1 MHALSSA
8 CGGALIAPW
17 LGQCVAQ
24 IVDQQTQEAEAKKV
38 VVVGE
43 EAVANEKAAAAKAIK
58 DECEADLAVAMPLL
72 ESALKVRACAVR
84 HCCTTAARQ
93 RLGRAVYPKLVAVAG
108 AATLRATCTGLQAA
122 GD

>member
-1 MHALSSA
+1 MF
-8 CGGALIAPW
+8 
-17 LGQCVAQ
+17 VTQ

-72 ESALKVRACAVR
+72 ESALKVRRGALYGA
-84 HCCTTAARQ
+84 TARQ
-93 RLGRAVYPKLVAVAG
+93 RHLG
-108 AATLRATCTGLQAA
+108 
-122 GD
+122 